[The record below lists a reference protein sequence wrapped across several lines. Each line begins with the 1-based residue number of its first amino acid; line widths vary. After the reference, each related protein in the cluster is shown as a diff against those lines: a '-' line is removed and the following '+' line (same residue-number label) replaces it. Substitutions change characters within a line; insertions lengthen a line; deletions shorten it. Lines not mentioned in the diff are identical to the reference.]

1 MARKSYLEAIRDAQF
16 EEMQRDPSVF
26 MMGED
31 LTSNLFGATTGFVE
45 AFGAQRVRNTP
56 ISEAGFVGAAAGAAM
71 VGMRPIVDVTIAS
84 FIYPAMD
91 QLISIIAK
99 SRYLYGG
106 QARLPLVLRLSMF
119 YGNSTAAQHSDRPY
133 PMLMGVPG
141 LKIILPSNARDMKGL
156 LKSAVRDD
164 DPVLCF
170 EDSSLWSS
178 KMDIPEGEEVL
189 VPFGQ
194 AAIRREG
201 TDVTVVA
208 LAGAVPLA
216 LAAATALAQEGV
228 SVEVIDPRTL
238 VPLDVATI
246 VRSVRKTG
254 RLVAVD
260 PAHRTCSAASEIA
273 ALVAEQA
280 FDALRAP
287 VLRVTTPDMHI
298 PFSPPLEARLFPT
311 RQTITEAIRNV
322 AAYDLTA
329 ARARRGA

>member
-16 EEMQRDPSVF
+16 EEMQRDPNVF

-31 LTSNLFGATTGFVE
+31 LTSNLFGATTGFVA
-45 AFGAQRVRNTP
+45 AFGAERVRNTP
-56 ISEAGFVGAAAGAAM
+56 ISEAGFIGAAAGAAM

-91 QLISIIAK
+91 QLVSIIAK

-194 AAIRREG
+194 AEVKREG

-208 LAGAVPLA
+208 LAGAVPQA
-216 LAAATALAQEGV
+216 LAAAAMLAQEGV

-311 RQTITEAIRNV
+311 RQSITAAIRSV
-322 AAYDLTA
+322 AGY
-329 ARARRGA
+329 RGA

>member
-1 MARKSYLEAIRDAQF
+1 
-16 EEMQRDPSVF
+16 
-26 MMGED
+26 
-31 LTSNLFGATTGFVE
+31 
-45 AFGAQRVRNTP
+45 
-56 ISEAGFVGAAAGAAM
+56 
-71 VGMRPIVDVTIAS
+71 
-84 FIYPAMD
+84 
-91 QLISIIAK
+91 
-99 SRYLYGG
+99 
-106 QARLPLVLRLSMF
+106 
-119 YGNSTAAQHSDRPY
+119 
-133 PMLMGVPG
+133 
-141 LKIILPSNARDMKGL
+141 MKGL

-194 AAIRREG
+194 AEVKREG

-208 LAGAVPLA
+208 LAGAVPQA

-273 ALVAEQA
+273 ALVVEQA

-287 VLRVTTPDMHI
+287 VLRVTTPDVHI

-311 RQTITEAIRNV
+311 RQSITAAIRSV
-322 AAYDLTA
+322 AGYH
-329 ARARRGA
+329 GA

>member
-1 MARKSYLEAIRDAQF
+1 MARKSFLEAIRDAQF
-16 EEMQRDPSVF
+16 EEMKRDPSVF

-31 LTSNLFGATTGFVE
+31 LTTNLFGATTGFVE
-45 AFGAQRVRNTP
+45 AFGAERVRNTP
-56 ISEAGFVGAAAGAAM
+56 ISEAGFIGAAAGAAM

-99 SRYLYGG
+99 SRFLYGG
-106 QARLPLVLRLSMF
+106 QARLPLVLRLCMF

-133 PMLMGVPG
+133 PMFMGVPG

-178 KMDIPEGEEVL
+178 KMEVPEGEDLL

-194 AAIRREG
+194 AQVKREG

-208 LAGAVPLA
+208 LGGAVPLA
-216 LAAATALAQEGV
+216 LAAATELAPEGV

-238 VPLDVATI
+238 VPLDVASI
-246 VRSVRKTG
+246 LRSVRKTG

-273 ALVAEQA
+273 AIVAEQA
-280 FDALRAP
+280 FAALRAP
-287 VLRVTTPDMHI
+287 VLRVTTPDTHI

-311 RQTITEAIRNV
+311 RQGIIDAIRSV
-322 AAYDLTA
+322 AGYDTAA

>member
-1 MARKSYLEAIRDAQF
+1 MARKGFLEAIRDAQF
-16 EEMQRDPSVF
+16 EEMKRDPRVF

-31 LTSNLFGATTGFVE
+31 LTTDLFGATTGFVE
-45 AFGAQRVRNTP
+45 AFGAERVRNTP

-71 VGMRPIVDVTIAS
+71 VGMRPIVDITIAS

-164 DPVLCF
+164 DPVVCF
-170 EDSSLWSS
+170 EDSGLWSS
-178 KMDIPEGEEVL
+178 KMEVPEGEDAL
-189 VPFGQ
+189 VPLGQ
-194 AAIRREG
+194 AEVKREG

-208 LAGAVPLA
+208 LAAAVPQALSAAAA
-216 LAAATALAQEGV
+216 LAEEGV

-238 VPLDVATI
+238 VPLDVPTI
-246 VRSVRKTG
+246 LRSVRKTG

-273 ALVAEQA
+273 AIVAEQA

-287 VLRVTTPDMHI
+287 VLRVTTPDVHI
-298 PFSPPLEARLFPT
+298 AFSPPLEARLFPT
-311 RQTITEAIRNV
+311 PQSITAAIRSV
-322 AAYDLTA
+322 AGYD
-329 ARARRGA
+329 RARRGA

>member
-1 MARKSYLEAIRDAQF
+1 MARKSFLEAIRDAQY
-16 EEMQRDPSVF
+16 EEMKRDPSVF

-31 LTSNLFGATTGFVE
+31 LTTNLFGATTGFVE
-45 AFGAQRVRNTP
+45 AFGAERVRNTP
-56 ISEAGFVGAAAGAAM
+56 ISEAGFIGAAAGAAM

-106 QARLPLVLRLSMF
+106 QARLPLVLRLCMF

-133 PMLMGVPG
+133 PMLMAVPG

-170 EDSSLWSS
+170 EDSNLWSS
-178 KMDIPEGEEVL
+178 KMEVPEGEDVL
-189 VPFGQ
+189 VPLGQ
-194 AAIRREG
+194 ADVKREG

-208 LAGAVPLA
+208 LGGTVPQA

-238 VPLDVATI
+238 VPLDAATI
-246 VRSVRKTG
+246 LRSVRKTG

-273 ALVAEQA
+273 AIVAEQA

-287 VLRVTTPDMHI
+287 VLRVTTPDTHI
-298 PFSPPLEARLFPT
+298 PFSPPLEARLFPN
-311 RQTITEAIRNV
+311 RQSITDAIRSV
-322 AAYDLTA
+322 ARYDRP
-329 ARARRGA
+329 ARTRRGA